1 MRCDVFKVT
10 QGVRG
15 TARKGIQ
22 MLSFPFYSQ
31 DKETENTA
39 VR

>member
-1 MRCDVFKVT
+1 MTCDMFKVT

-15 TARKGIQ
+15 TARKGMQ
-22 MLSFPFYSQ
+22 MLLFPFYSQ
-31 DKETENTA
+31 AKETGNTA